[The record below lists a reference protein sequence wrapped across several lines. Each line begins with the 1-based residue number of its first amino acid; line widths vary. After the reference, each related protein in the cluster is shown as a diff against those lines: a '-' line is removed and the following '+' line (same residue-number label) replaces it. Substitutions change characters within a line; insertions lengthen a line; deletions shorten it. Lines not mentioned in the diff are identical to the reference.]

1 MATSSPSTSRGGTP
15 TSVLGEVEQTLLTL
29 EEYKLPPEFTLN
41 TDELNAKK
49 AKVPALIARY
59 EQLREGMLKSNVER
73 EVLDHVMNHDIT
85 ESPTDVSEEELAEI
99 ENQRKE
105 MTKSFESLADQMLA
119 QERELHSNYELLQER
134 KEQLRN
140 MLDDFKQK
148 MDEDDEEWTLKDLE
162 QSMLT
167 ANEDDGI
174 SDEDLAKQEEELN
187 ELQREK
193 MELEAELDKLQ
204 SETDLLKQQN
214 PAWVQTLPE
223 DDDINALEKENEEL
237 ERQLSKIA
245 GIKED
250 YTNRR
255 ILLEELS
262 GVEIVSVEEEDG
274 QQASQLLHVNI
285 QLLREFPLRVTLTR
299 NAEGNDVIQSASF
312 VEPTEG
318 AQYKD
323 PNHVYFP
330 PLDDLISKAQTFNTQ
345 VRLPGLAKGRGG
357 FRFLVHSAMARLEI
371 RNDRMAEL
379 ELLRKNFGCQVHV
392 HQNPNDPEDHL
403 FQKVTCQMLWKEQN
417 VNVTAHLRMTP
428 DCPRVEGSV
437 FLESLQCEKHQWAIQ
452 MLSSQLQG
460 EQSRFSSP
468 IQLVRELQ
476 QSLVMAL
483 HQKPSVDTAMAN
495 KQGDGSKKKKDSPLN
510 HDVDKGHF
518 EC

>member
-162 QSMLT
+162 QSTLT

-174 SDEDLAKQEEELN
+174 SDEELAKQEEELN

-193 MELEAELDKLQ
+193 MELEAELDRLQ

-223 DDDINALEKENEEL
+223 DDDIQALEKENEEL

-262 GVEIVSVEEEDG
+262 GVEIVSVEEEDN

-299 NAEGNDVIQSASF
+299 NAEGNDVIQSASL
-312 VEPTEG
+312 
-318 AQYKD
+318 Y
-323 PNHVYFP
+323 
-330 PLDDLISKAQTFNTQ
+330 
-345 VRLPGLAKGRGG
+345 
-357 FRFLVHSAMARLEI
+357 
-371 RNDRMAEL
+371 
-379 ELLRKNFGCQVHV
+379 
-392 HQNPNDPEDHL
+392 
-403 FQKVTCQMLWKEQN
+403 
-417 VNVTAHLRMTP
+417 
-428 DCPRVEGSV
+428 
-437 FLESLQCEKHQWAIQ
+437 
-452 MLSSQLQG
+452 
-460 EQSRFSSP
+460 
-468 IQLVRELQ
+468 
-476 QSLVMAL
+476 
-483 HQKPSVDTAMAN
+483 
-495 KQGDGSKKKKDSPLN
+495 
-510 HDVDKGHF
+510 
-518 EC
+518 